1 MAVALALAGC
11 GGADSERAPTAPALT
26 PEQELRALVRETDS
40 APLSTTVPETVREAC
55 RSAAKKSFITI
66 VCPRL
71 VPAGPIG
78 VSLGNALGNGH
89 WLVGGGDPD
98 DLAGEF
104 LRAPGPSQSQ
114 AERRYVRRG
123 PHRIVVQRFPG
134 YPPEGVNGG
143 HVVASARRGGML
155 LFASVHDYEHEDVAI
170 ALFELHAPVGPSK
183 VRATT
188 RLSVKS

>member
-1 MAVALALAGC
+1 MSASRAGRTDRRVAHGQGSSLPRRTTLGTP
-11 GGADSERAPTAPALT
+11 GEDGARGEYRYRGSRRLYVLDF
-26 PEQELRALVRETDS
+26 
-40 APLSTTVPETVREAC
+40 LS
-55 RSAAKKSFITI
+55 
-66 VCPRL
+66 
-71 VPAGPIG
+71 
-78 VSLGNALGNGH
+78 GNALGNGH

-134 YPPEGVNGG
+134 YPTGGVNGG

-170 ALFELHAPVGPSK
+170 AL
-183 VRATT
+183 
-188 RLSVKS
+188 LSSMLR